1 MTTKTKTQTTIIDP
15 SRLAPDFENIP
26 GLITAKE
33 FTFWLGLTSDCPCG
47 QIDVAGLHFP
57 RAEEDIVI
65 NEAGKQVRVPK
76 HGTLNNTVTKYHF
89 DELIKV
95 LPRLV
100 IRFNKVVES
109 DGVGENI
116 GDPVQR
122 AKGRLIKIPS
132 ESMIAG
138 ASEHGRQLKPYI
150 KQPGDRPA
158 TDFMYFNHC
167 PERVR
172 GLKYQTISEVGLE
185 WPEATE
191 EIKTTSTNK
200 ITDGSTN
207 RNRNTDPVAK
217 RS

>member
-57 RAEEDIVI
+57 RAEEDIVL

-76 HGTLNNTVTKYHF
+76 HGTLNNTVTKHHF

-100 IRFNKVVES
+100 IRFNKVIES

-158 TDFMYFNHC
+158 TDFMYFSHC

-172 GLKYQTISEVGLE
+172 GIKYQTISEVGLE
-185 WPEATE
+185 WPEATK

-207 RNRNTDPVAK
+207 RNRNSNPVAK